1 MANSKKA
8 LDENGVLYLW
18 GKVKTY
24 VATAIANIKLPSKT
38 SDLTNDS
45 GFITAKDVPEGA
57 AASSTVPKM
66 DGTAAAG
73 TETAFARGDHVH
85 PSDTTK
91 VDKVEGKGLSA
102 NDYTNEEKAKLGGV
116 EANANNYTLRQRAR
130 MLYMA
135 APIATS
141 AIRTN
146 RTNVVGIG
154 LQLKSRID
162 REALGMTQEAADA
175 WQAQAEREFA
185 LWSENKR
192 ACDATGVN
200 NFAAMQQ
207 LALSSWL
214 VSGDVFAVVKQYEP
228 TPLTPYSLRLHLIE
242 ADRVATPTT
251 SGIITPMLLTTGKAT
266 NGNTIYDGVEVND
279 DGQIEAYH
287 IRSTYPFELGST
299 TTTWARVQAYGERT
313 GLPNILHVMESERPD
328 QYRGVSYLAQVIE
341 PLLQLRRYTESEL
354 TAAVVESFF
363 TAFIKTEAGAGD
375 NPFNEVGS
383 SLPEVSR
390 DPNEYEMGP
399 GQINIMEP
407 GEDVTF
413 ADPKRPASGF
423 NTFLRAICEQ
433 VGAALEIPADLLLKS
448 FNSSYSASRAAL
460 MEAWKAFRMRRKWFV
475 DDFCAPVYEIWLSE
489 AVARGRI
496 SAPGFFADPAIR
508 AAYLGAEWIGPS
520 QGQLDPTKEITA
532 EILAIGEGITTREQA
547 TIRLNGG
554 QWDANVDQLA
564 RENEKLRAAQGQV
577 DQSTAASGTISAAL
591 REAIVAEAIKSIKE
605 GDKHENA

>member
-1 MANSKKA
+1 MSTISKKKNRSRPQSRPQGPRPTNKGYGDA
-8 LDENGVLYLW
+8 GASYQ
-18 GKVKTY
+18 KK
-24 VATAIANIKLPSKT
+24 ATK
-38 SDLTNDS
+38 
-45 GFITAKDVPEGA
+45 GFRAMIG
-57 AASSTVPKM
+57 SPKE
-66 DGTAAAG
+66 DIDAHN
-73 TETAFARGDHVH
+73 R
-85 PSDTTK
+85 
-91 VDKVEGKGLSA
+91 
-102 NDYTNEEKAKLGGV
+102 
-116 EANANNYTLRQRAR
+116 TLRQRAR

-135 APIATS
+135 APVATS

-146 RTNVVGIG
+146 RTNVIGIG

-185 LWSENKR
+185 LWAGNKR

-214 VSGDVFAVVKQYEP
+214 VSGDVFAVIKQYEP
-228 TPLTPYSLRLHLIE
+228 TTLMPYSLRIHLIE
-242 ADRVATPTT
+242 ADRVATPTG
-251 SGIITPMLLTTGKAT
+251 SGTITPMLLTTGKAA
-266 NGNTIYDGVEVND
+266 NGNTIYDGVEVDSN
-279 DGQIEAYH
+279 GQIAAYH
-287 IRSTYPFELGST
+287 IRSTYPFEIGTAST
-299 TTTWARVQAYGERT
+299 QWARVQAYGERT
-313 GLPNILHVMESERPD
+313 GLPNILHIMESERPD

-363 TAFIKTEAGAGD
+363 TAFIKTNADTGD

-433 VGAALEIPADLLLKS
+433 VGAALEIPADLLLKA

-460 MEAWKAFRMRRKWFV
+460 MEAWKAFKMRREWFV
-475 DDFCAPVYEIWLSE
+475 ADFCAPIYEIWLSE

-496 SAPGFFADPAIR
+496 SAPGFFSDPAVR

-532 EILAIGEGITTREQA
+532 EILAIGEAITTREQA

-554 QWDANVDQLA
+554 QWDANVDQIA
-564 RENEKLRAAQGQV
+564 RENEKLRAAQGQTG
-577 DQSTAASGTISAAL
+577 DQAQPASGLSAAV
-591 REAIVAEAIKSIKE
+591 REAVIAEVVKSIKE
-605 GDKHENA
+605 GDKDKHENT

>member
-1 MANSKKA
+1 MLTLTGSNSASA
-8 LDENGVLYLW
+8 LASTPARYIIGDERDRW
-18 GKVKTY
+18 
-24 VATAIANIKLPSKT
+24 ATS
-38 SDLTNDS
+38 
-45 GFITAKDVPEGA
+45 
-57 AASSTVPKM
+57 
-66 DGTAAAG
+66 AG
-73 TETAFARGDHVH
+73 TEGDPWALAEARQA
-85 PSDTTK
+85 TFYNAK
-91 VDKVEGKGLSA
+91 AVEVSTPTIKGNSNIETSFYQGTQERWCHRCPECGEYSEIVFDNIHFDPEVKRIRGKKSW
-102 NDYTNEEKAKLGGV
+102 
-116 EANANNYTLRQRAR
+116 
-130 MLYMA
+130 
-135 APIATS
+135 S
-141 AIRTN
+141 
-146 RTNVVGIG
+146 
-154 LQLKSRID
+154 LKS
-162 REALGMTQEAADA
+162 
-175 WQAQAEREFA
+175 
-185 LWSENKR
+185 
-192 ACDATGVN
+192 GV
-200 NFAAMQQ
+200 
-207 LALSSWL
+207 SC
-214 VSGDVFAVVKQYEP
+214 
-228 TPLTPYSLRLHLIE
+228 
-242 ADRVATPTT
+242 
-251 SGIITPMLLTTGKAT
+251 
-266 NGNTIYDGVEVND
+266 
-279 DGQIEAYH
+279 
-287 IRSTYPFELGST
+287 PFELGST

-475 DDFCAPVYEIWLSE
+475 DDFCTPVYEIWLSE

-554 QWDANVDQLA
+554 QWDANVDQLT